1 MTDSAHVPTVVFAC
15 RANASPRFPPS
26 ATWPE
31 RTIREN
37 VDPLLGRDRGPVW
50 GGSDLDIDQLQ
61 LLQ

>member
-31 RTIREN
+31 RTYAKTSTRC
-37 VDPLLGRDRGPVW
+37 
-50 GGSDLDIDQLQ
+50 
-61 LLQ
+61 